1 LDVWRFSS
9 CEYHGSEKKWFLDN
23 FQNIF
28 EAKFESKPGPSG
40 TKSRTARMPKE
51 YKNLNRRIT
60 KLELIEKLP

>member
-1 LDVWRFSS
+1 M
-9 CEYHGSEKKWFLDN
+9 DN